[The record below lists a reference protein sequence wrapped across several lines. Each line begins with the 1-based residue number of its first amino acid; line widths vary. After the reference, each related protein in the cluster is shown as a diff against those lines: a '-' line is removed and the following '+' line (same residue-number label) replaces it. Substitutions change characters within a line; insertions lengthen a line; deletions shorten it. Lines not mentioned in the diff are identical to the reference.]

1 MKLIKKTEIKKPHE
15 VFNLHVKNDHNYI
28 VEGAVVANCHM
39 AKADA
44 LKTLLTGVMS
54 HMPIRWGL
62 TGTIPKAEHEAQSL
76 FVSLGPVISKL
87 SASELQ
93 DRGVLAKCHVNVIQ
107 LQDRVEFTN
116 YQSELK
122 HLLEDKL
129 RLDHIA
135 QMILN
140 IKDTGNTLVLVDR
153 VNAGRE
159 LISRL
164 PDSVFISGETKLTER
179 KEEYDEI
186 ATSTGKIIV
195 ATYGVAAVGINIPRI
210 FNLVLL
216 EPGKS
221 FVRVI
226 QSIGRGIRKA
236 EDKDHVQIYDITSS
250 CKFAKRHLTHRK
262 AFYKEAS
269 YPFSLEK
276 YSYK

>member
-116 YQSELK
+116 
-122 HLLEDKL
+122 
-129 RLDHIA
+129 
-135 QMILN
+135 
-140 IKDTGNTLVLVDR
+140 
-153 VNAGRE
+153 
-159 LISRL
+159 
-164 PDSVFISGETKLTER
+164 
-179 KEEYDEI
+179 
-186 ATSTGKIIV
+186 
-195 ATYGVAAVGINIPRI
+195 
-210 FNLVLL
+210 
-216 EPGKS
+216 
-221 FVRVI
+221 
-226 QSIGRGIRKA
+226 
-236 EDKDHVQIYDITSS
+236 
-250 CKFAKRHLTHRK
+250 
-262 AFYKEAS
+262 
-269 YPFSLEK
+269 
-276 YSYK
+276 